1 MVPYTWQ
8 IGLISSTR
16 KKHSKYYNEAFH
28 FIVHNILDLL
38 PNVEEERI
46 HHREGGRGEVKAKA
60 KLEKKKYTRDLT
72 LVVKS
77 SSEES
82 KKKKKCFS
90 LHGITV

>member
-1 MVPYTWQ
+1 MTNWTHFKH
-8 IGLISSTR
+8 L

-72 LVVKS
+72 LVV
-77 SSEES
+77 
-82 KKKKKCFS
+82 
-90 LHGITV
+90 